1 MKGMA
6 TTAALVGM
14 TLLGS
19 CSWLACTKPT
29 FTAPA
34 ADTEQVE
41 PTPEQQEAA
50 MQLLQKIS
58 QEAEEKPK
66 EESPVVEEPRP
77 EVERSVDEDE
87 EEDDGSLPD
96 PAEQRGLRSPALPK
110 LLPMDING
118 KLNPGL

>member
-19 CSWLACTKPT
+19 CSWLACTKST
-29 FTAPA
+29 LTAPA
-34 ADTEQVE
+34 STEQVE

-87 EEDDGSLPD
+87 EEDGGSLPD